1 MALHT
6 GIRQSRV
13 ICSFSKT
20 LKPYSALLIH
30 NQAFDKEK
38 FNYENNNGKANESSF
53 NWTETCKLV
62 AAIGL
67 TGFALKHGHPK
78 NELLA
83 EQHRHDSIEEDA
95 EHDLIEQENR

>member
-13 ICSFSKT
+13 ICSVSKS
-20 LKPYSALLIH
+20 LKPYSAQLNH
-30 NQAFDKEK
+30 NQAFNKEK
-38 FNYENNNGKANESSF
+38 FNYEHNNGNTNESSF
-53 NWTETCKLV
+53 NWKEAGKFS

-67 TGFALKHGHPK
+67 AGLALKHGLPT

-83 EQHRHDSIEEDA
+83 EEDA
-95 EHDLIEQENR
+95 EQDLIDKENRHVI

>member
-53 NWTETCKLV
+53 NWQEAGKFS

-67 TGFALKHGHPK
+67 AGLALKHGLPT

-83 EQHRHDSIEEDA
+83 EEDA
-95 EHDLIEQENR
+95 EQDLIDKENRQII